1 MKDPHTSTYP
11 HIAMADTSKKGA
23 ANKSGAATP
32 KLGSQ
37 PIDELD
43 PLLTQ
48 MLGAR

>member
-1 MKDPHTSTYP
+1 
-11 HIAMADTSKKGA
+11 MADTAKKGA
-23 ANKSGAATP
+23 SGKPGAATP